1 MKEKTIVPTTLLDW
15 PKVIDLLPEQKLL
28 LVSLWAGRYTNGIGI
43 VSNPPLAA
51 MAASVGLS
59 RAALETGLANLH
71 DAKCIIWDC
80 EADEICITDW
90 FRFHKFKGVGEQIA
104 RREAGKISSRTIQAH
119 LSKHAPWLF
128 ESSYPQNEVTY
139 QQSADN
145 QSDSP
150 PTLNNKPKPL
160 KKQQQQAAGANASED
175 VVVVVFPDGSSTTCL
190 PCWQEDLQSE
200 VATGVSAGRISGSHG
215 AYAAGILAKWMAAG
229 RPSTRKAGE
238 AEKARQKDE
247 AAKDLARRKAL
258 SEAAFWGRASA

>member
-28 LVSLWAGRYTNGIGI
+28 LLSLWAGRYTNGIGI

-71 DAKCIIWDC
+71 DAKCIIWDR

-90 FRFHKFKGVGEQIA
+90 FRFHQFKGVGEQIA
-104 RREAGKISSRTIQAH
+104 RREAGKVRSELIKAH
-119 LSKHAPWLF
+119 LVKQASWLF
-128 ESSYPQNEVTY
+128 QVTYPQ
-139 QQSADN
+139 SANN

-150 PTLNNKPKPL
+150 PTPTTKPKL
-160 KKQQQQAAGANASED
+160 FKKQQQQAACASASEE
-175 VVVVVFPDGSSTTCL
+175 VVVVFPDGSSTTCP

-200 VATGVSAGRISGSHG
+200 VASGVRAGRISCSHG
-215 AYAAGILAKWMAAG
+215 AYAAGILAKWRAAG